1 MSLSY
6 VPRLPVSET
15 EPDFAVAAPSGREI
29 TVTVEADIARLEQA
43 WRDLETRAPGHVY
56 QSFDW
61 LSVWNGTIGAA
72 AGVKPCV
79 AVGRADDGRIV
90 FILPLGIKR
99 QTGAAVLVWLGGRE
113 ADLKCGLF
121 EPEFLSSLGAPRWS
135 ALWRRVLAE
144 LPRIDAIHFCDQ
156 PERLG
161 AFAEDGAAR
170 RQDACNAPG
179 QRVGKLLPRQAQL
192 GGASARPAA
201 AAPARSHGRAQIR
214 DCERQQ

>member
-15 EPDFAVAAPSGREI
+15 EPDFAVAAPAGREI
-29 TVTVEADIARLEQA
+29 TVTVETDIARLEQA

-99 QTGAAVLVWLGGRE
+99 QAGAAVLVWLGGRE

-121 EPEFLSSLGAPRWS
+121 EPEPFLRS
-135 ALWRRVLAE
+135 ARAAGRVRQSA
-144 LPRIDAIHFCDQ
+144 A
-156 PERLG
+156 G
-161 AFAEDGAAR
+161 AEDGAAR
-170 RQDACNAPG
+170 RQDACDAPG

-192 GGASARPAA
+192 GGASARPAT
-201 AAPARSHGRAQIR
+201 AAPARSDGRAQIR
-214 DCERQQ
+214 DCQRQQ